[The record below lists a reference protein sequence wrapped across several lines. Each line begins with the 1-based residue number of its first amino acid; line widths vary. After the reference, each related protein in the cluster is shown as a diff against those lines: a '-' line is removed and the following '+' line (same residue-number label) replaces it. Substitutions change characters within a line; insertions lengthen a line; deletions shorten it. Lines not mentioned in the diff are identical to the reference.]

1 MGRTKRKWHPHY
13 FDHVVV
19 RGNNRQVIFHEAAD
33 FAEFFRILHYV
44 HSQNPFTLL
53 AYCIMNNHY
62 HLLIRSE
69 TPLSKSMM
77 MINRRYSDY
86 YKKRYNYTG
95 HLYENRYY
103 SDMVLSAD
111 GLLEVSRYIHQ
122 NPIRTMIP
130 LVSALEHYPYSSYQF
145 YKEPA
150 NCPSFLRPDLL
161 INCFRLEENRT
172 FRHYIAFC
180 EQVENEFMK

>member
-1 MGRTKRKWHPHY
+1 
-13 FDHVVV
+13 
-19 RGNNRQVIFHEAAD
+19 
-33 FAEFFRILHYV
+33 
-44 HSQNPFTLL
+44 
-53 AYCIMNNHY
+53 
-62 HLLIRSE
+62 
-69 TPLSKSMM
+69 M

-95 HLYENRYY
+95 HLYENRYF

-130 LVSALEHYPYSSYQF
+130 LVSALEHYPYSSFQF

-150 NCPSFLRPDLL
+150 NCPSFLRLDLL
-161 INCFRLEENRT
+161 INCFRLEEDRT
-172 FRHYIAFC
+172 FRQYIAYC
-180 EQVENEFMK
+180 EQVEDEIMK